1 MNAID
6 VNSTVNTKRIPRVL
20 VIDDDPAMQRL
31 ISEHIN
37 NHNMRA
43 VIASDQRTM
52 LNAMA
57 AREPDLVIL
66 DLHLGSDDG
75 LDLLRN
81 LRGRSVVPVILIS
94 GHRREEIDRV
104 IGLELGAD
112 DYLTKPFSL
121 RELLARSRA
130 LLRRRTMDMLHPV
143 RREEQ
148 RYHFLG
154 WQFDQRERQ
163 LTSPSGV
170 VISLTKGEFAL
181 LSAFV
186 AAPHRALSREHLL
199 QATRVHEDVYD
210 RSIDVQIL
218 RLRRKLEDD
227 ASNPRLIRTERGVGY
242 IFDADVRLA

>member
-6 VNSTVNTKRIPRVL
+6 VNSAVNTKRIPRVL

-121 RELLARSRA
+121 RELCCGGARWTCCTRCEGRSSD
-130 LLRRRTMDMLHPV
+130 TT
-143 RREEQ
+143 
-148 RYHFLG
+148 F
-154 WQFDQRERQ
+154 
-163 LTSPSGV
+163 
-170 VISLTKGEFAL
+170 
-181 LSAFV
+181 SAGN
-186 AAPHRALSREHLL
+186 
-199 QATRVHEDVYD
+199 
-210 RSIDVQIL
+210 SINGNV
-218 RLRRKLEDD
+218 
-227 ASNPRLIRTERGVGY
+227 S
-242 IFDADVRLA
+242 